1 MATFLVVKAERS
13 ARRNKLSNI
22 AIQGDA
28 SGTGI
33 FTIASP
39 NSNTDRTLVLPDEA
53 GTMLTTAGVPASAMP
68 AGSVIQVVQ
77 GRNDS
82 ITTTVN
88 GAGLSID
95 AVSVS
100 ITPTSSTSKILLI
113 SEVYAGGASGQ
124 PGATSVFFLRNGSGI
139 GQSSKTGTGIAA
151 IGSMIQS
158 RGYSNGDN
166 MGAAQISYL
175 DSPATTS
182 TITYT
187 TRMTTRTDATV
198 GLRLNFCWNYSS
210 NTQGFHSPCVSTIT
224 ALEIA
229 A

>member
-1 MATFLVVKAERS
+1 MS
-13 ARRNKLSNI
+13 NARNLARLIVDSGGDVDVSSLGNVPPSN
-22 AIQGDA
+22 DA
-28 SGTGI
+28 S
-33 FTIASP
+33 A
-39 NSNTDRTLVLPDEA
+39 
-53 GTMLTTAGVPASAMP
+53 LTTGTLPVGRLPSSGVDASSLTTGSLGTARLP

-82 ITTTVN
+82 ISSTIN
-88 GAGLSID
+88 GAGLSLD

-113 SEVYAGGASGQ
+113 SEVYAGGSGGQ

-139 GQSSKTGTGIAA
+139 GQSSKTGPGIAA

-158 RGYSNGDN
+158 RGYSDGDH

-182 TITYT
+182 SITYT
-187 TRMTTRTDATV
+187 TRMTTRTDSSV

-210 NTQGFHSPCVSTIT
+210 NTGGFQVPCVSTIT